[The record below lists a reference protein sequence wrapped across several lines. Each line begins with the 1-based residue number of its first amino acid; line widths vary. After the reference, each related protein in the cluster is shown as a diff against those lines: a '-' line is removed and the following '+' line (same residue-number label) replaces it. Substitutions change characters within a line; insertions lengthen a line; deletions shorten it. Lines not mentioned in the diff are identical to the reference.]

1 MSHSFSSIPEAVDAI
16 ARGEVIIVID
26 DEHRENEGDY
36 ICAAEL
42 ATPEMMNLVMS
53 GRGDFCMPILP
64 EAAGP
69 YFCRHRNYGQGACH
83 LRSCSGGPDVR
94 A

>member
-1 MSHSFSSIPEAVDAI
+1 MEAI

-42 ATPEMMNLVMS
+42 ATPEMMNLVMLS
-53 GRGDFCMPILP
+53 LI
-64 EAAGP
+64 
-69 YFCRHRNYGQGACH
+69 HI
-83 LRSCSGGPDVR
+83 
-94 A
+94 